1 MRGVKRRSLPARLWD
16 PSVPPLGR
24 PRLRWEVV
32 AATSASGGHTARLQ
46 DALGGRGD
54 AAPDARDPRSSEA
67 PPGGARD
74 LGHMKMGRCNT
85 FIISPAGAPGTRGK
99 GWIHGVGGST
109 GLGVQRTLPGRLRPL
124 PSAQWVA
131 TSPGSRDQAACCLR
145 N

>member
-1 MRGVKRRSLPARLWD
+1 
-16 PSVPPLGR
+16 
-24 PRLRWEVV
+24 
-32 AATSASGGHTARLQ
+32 
-46 DALGGRGD
+46 
-54 AAPDARDPRSSEA
+54 
-67 PPGGARD
+67 
-74 LGHMKMGRCNT
+74 MKMGRCNT